1 VLDIIVSGLS
11 TEADSVNQ
19 DIEADDQE
27 SLKEHRELIEIYT
40 FLLVWVLF
48 SLESRT
54 AEKPGTSA
62 TGRKTAKGKGKG
74 KAGGQW
80 DATAQMQAAL
90 EVTCK
95 VLKLKLMRVF
105 PTTPERDKIVEL
117 LTRPAYLIL
126 ESEQRVKSMKMH
138 VFKVLCIA
146 IKHQNHALGKFIC
159 SPYEA
164 FSDRNSCANQNC
176 SEPHVL

>member
-27 SLKEHRELIEIYT
+27 SLKEHRELIEIYS
-40 FLLVWVLF
+40 FLLVWVLS

-54 AEKPGTSA
+54 AEKPGAAA
-62 TGRKTAKGKGKG
+62 TGRKTAKAKGK

-126 ESEQRVKSMKMH
+126 ENEQRVRSMKMH
-138 VFKVLCIA
+138 VFKTLCIA
-146 IKHQNHALGKFIC
+146 IKHQSHALGKSIC
-159 SPYEA
+159 
-164 FSDRNSCANQNC
+164 
-176 SEPHVL
+176 PHMRPLL